1 MVNSPAMATVNCS
14 FICINKGYGEMSL
27 FVTTLAILYS
37 KDADFFQKVT
47 YTQKR
52 MHITMY
58 P

>member
-1 MVNSPAMATVNCS
+1 
-14 FICINKGYGEMSL
+14 MSL